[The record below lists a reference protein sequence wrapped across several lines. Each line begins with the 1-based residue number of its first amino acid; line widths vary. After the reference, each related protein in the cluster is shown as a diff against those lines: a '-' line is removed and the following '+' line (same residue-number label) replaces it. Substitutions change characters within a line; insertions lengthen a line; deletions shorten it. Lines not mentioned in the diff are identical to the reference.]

1 MSNMI
6 VTKELI
12 KISIFITVDIKMRI
26 NIYNNSNLQYYKILL
41 INFLHTNF

>member
-26 NIYNNSNLQYYKILL
+26 NIYNNSNLQ
-41 INFLHTNF
+41 